1 MPKEEGGQGQV
12 HRESRTAAFRLQFI
26 QKYLMGGEDDV
37 FWKTVTSVILRLE
50 GELEMDA
57 SVFLLSCNLI
67 CSYEMLMFYKD
78 LFKA

>member
-1 MPKEEGGQGQV
+1 
-12 HRESRTAAFRLQFI
+12 
-26 QKYLMGGEDDV
+26 MGGEDDV
-37 FWKTVTSVILRLE
+37 FWKTVTRVILRLV